1 MQVLERGRRVQR
13 LGGQMQQERMG
24 QGQMRL
30 EQPVEL
36 YRTPGTLLVDLFPVV
51 FLAFSRF
58 VMAAQAAWVIA
69 VLGGAAGLVVPV
81 PMGGSV
87 VGVVLVHFVVVAV
100 AVAVAFAFAF
110 AVAVGV
116 GSARSPSPSQ
126 SPSRPRLRQRQEHLY
141 PPPRLP
147 RHLAG
152 HL

>member
-87 VGVVLVHFVVVAV
+87 VGVVLVHFVAVAV
-100 AVAVAFAFAF
+100 AVAVAFAF

>member
-100 AVAVAFAFAF
+100 AVAVAFAFA
-110 AVAVGV
+110 VAVGV